1 MADLVTMEQVREQLD
16 LEAGVDATLVTGLVA
31 AATRAVELHT
41 GRTVADGPTT
51 FGNDAPVAAQAVLL
65 LVRTWYDNPEAVA
78 PNSAALE
85 LPLAVSWLLWPL
97 KRLSV

>member
-1 MADLVTMEQVREQLD
+1 MAELITMEQVREQLD
-16 LEAGVDATLVTGLVA
+16 IDEGVDVALVTGFVA
-31 AATRAVELHT
+31 AATRAVEIHT

-78 PNSAALE
+78 PNAAALE
-85 LPLAVSWLLWPL
+85 LPLAVTWLLWPL